1 MNFRSLKNKSAAFV
15 DYIQER
21 QADVV
26 ALTEIWQNEMDSAVT
41 GEATPTGY
49 KFLDHPRPV
58 RTGGGTGVLFK
69 ESITVKQFLETVY
82 DSSEYLDWS
91 GILGLFRMRL
101 IVVYRPPHST
111 THPVTTNTFL
121 AEFSQ
126 YFESIVIRADPLLIV
141 GDFNIHVEIP
151 NDFDG
156 QKFL

>member
-26 ALTEIWQNEMDSAVT
+26 ALTEIWLNEMDSAVT

-82 DSSEYLDWS
+82 DSSEYL
-91 GILGLFRMRL
+91 RVNR
-101 IVVYRPPHST
+101 
-111 THPVTTNTFL
+111 HPC
-121 AEFSQ
+121 
-126 YFESIVIRADPLLIV
+126 
-141 GDFNIHVEIP
+141 
-151 NDFDG
+151 
-156 QKFL
+156 